1 MHTAQIWQRWFH
13 KYAHTVAFANNDDA
27 SLQLCGT
34 DFQNVFLVLL
44 FGIFIF
50 ACTQNMQ
57 KVLTVL
63 LNSDDDSTMIDYST
77 SILIAMIV
85 IEFVIDVG
93 RHGVSLKPHEGMS

>member
-1 MHTAQIWQRWFH
+1 MDTWHLLCPYAHSANLARWFH

-44 FGIFIF
+44 FRIFIF

-57 KVLTVL
+57 KVLTVCL
-63 LNSDDDSTMIDYST
+63 
-77 SILIAMIV
+77 ILTTI
-85 IEFVIDVG
+85 
-93 RHGVSLKPHEGMS
+93 RP